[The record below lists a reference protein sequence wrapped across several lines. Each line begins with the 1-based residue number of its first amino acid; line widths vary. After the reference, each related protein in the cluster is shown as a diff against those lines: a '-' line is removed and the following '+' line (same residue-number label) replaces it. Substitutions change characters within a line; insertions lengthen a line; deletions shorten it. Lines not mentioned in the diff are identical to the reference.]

1 MTLTSKK
8 LRDQRHYLLRSCYL
22 VNIKE
27 NHNSEQFTTIDIVS
41 KSSPPVV
48 ASSSTKYSYECPNRW
63 CTGIPFDWINCW
75 DWPSI
80 SISQRCNEG
89 RCLPTKY
96 PCARQE
102 KVHFD
107 NVPPSDSCSMYR
119 HRYQAT
125 SVVGYS
131 KGLAKRKYDFHRSRL
146 DRKWKANV

>member
-63 CTGIPFDWINCW
+63 CIGIPFD
-75 DWPSI
+75 
-80 SISQRCNEG
+80 
-89 RCLPTKY
+89 
-96 PCARQE
+96 
-102 KVHFD
+102 
-107 NVPPSDSCSMYR
+107 
-119 HRYQAT
+119 
-125 SVVGYS
+125 
-131 KGLAKRKYDFHRSRL
+131 
-146 DRKWKANV
+146 